1 MLGHRGAL
9 RDWLT
14 KRQLEAAHFWILDE
28 LRLSS
33 WPRSNVLHSS
43 VAASFS
49 SGSGW
54 QVDEEEAEDAMT
66 DLIERGLA
74 QEVTV
79 EILARITRVLHSPK
93 GVKCSDLL
101 LPQLGDACLTLRG
114 ARVVVSLW
122 EDVYRDYP
130 STSYVVDEAA
140 GRIRRIY
147 GICEHSI
154 ANAVWDRREDVG
166 SFENVGPIYQIGWWR
181 SDWWYLHQS
190 GVAVDLHA
198 PGE

>member
-1 MLGHRGAL
+1 
-9 RDWLT
+9 
-14 KRQLEAAHFWILDE
+14 
-28 LRLSS
+28 
-33 WPRSNVLHSS
+33 
-43 VAASFS
+43 
-49 SGSGW
+49 
-54 QVDEEEAEDAMT
+54 MT